1 MMEDTTKHSD
11 DVLHTCGTK
20 CPSIYVSPRSAN
32 RDRPRLSRDQMDA
45 KENQLEGLR
54 KLTWPLSGSSG
65 WRCRKVLDNGERALL
80 PSWPQASVW
89 GQ

>member
-11 DVLHTCGTK
+11 DVLHTYGTK
-20 CPSIYVSPRSAN
+20 GPSIYVSPSSAN
-32 RDRPRLSRDQMDA
+32 CDRLRLSGDQMYP

-65 WRCRKVLDNGERALL
+65 WCCRRDLDNGERALL